1 MTGAEPGE
9 VRTGNL
15 AGAGSAGGGT
25 PEASARR
32 DRGRA
37 GAGQSLD
44 VGRATR
50 ANVAR
55 PRLDRARAR
64 GGTPAVAVR
73 RAPYASP
80 YLAG

>member
-15 AGAGSAGGGT
+15 AGTGSAGGGT
-25 PEASARR
+25 SEAPARR

-37 GAGQSLD
+37 GAGQDLD

-55 PRLDRARAR
+55 PRPDRARTG

-73 RAPYASP
+73 GARDASP